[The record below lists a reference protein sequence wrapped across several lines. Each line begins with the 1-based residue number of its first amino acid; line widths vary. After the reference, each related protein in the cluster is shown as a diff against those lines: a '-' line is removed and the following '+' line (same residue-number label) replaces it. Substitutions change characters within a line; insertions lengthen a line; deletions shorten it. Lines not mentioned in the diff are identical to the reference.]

1 MAKDIE
7 IYGKVKAQETM
18 LVLPVP
24 QVLRGDMVIS
34 DVNGEK
40 PSLSLWG
47 WGVLHA
53 FLSLTHHVPN
63 NGGGWLKFNLL
74 GLASVSRSSLQAYE
88 RTNLPNCCT

>member
-1 MAKDIE
+1 MAKDIK

-34 DVNGEK
+34 DVNGER

-47 WGVLHA
+47 VG
-53 FLSLTHHVPN
+53 S
-63 NGGGWLKFNLL
+63 
-74 GLASVSRSSLQAYE
+74 ASC
-88 RTNLPNCCT
+88 LPQPDPPHS